1 MEFNYFDIVALIIIL
16 LLGLKGIINGFF
28 KEVFGLVGIIG
39 GIFIASRIGDDVGQY
54 LSDIIFKFE
63 NSAAISFTGFL
74 FTLASFWLLM
84 LMIGFTFKKLSSL
97 SGLGPVDKI
106 LGFVFGASKFFLIA
120 AVIAHAA
127 YNIKTV
133 KSSID
138 TYMSSSILFPILV
151 ETGAFIMKLD
161 PVTISKDINATID
174 EGSQAIA
181 KTVDGVVEQSSL
193 QIENKVKEKMKKQFE
208 ENK

>member
-1 MEFNYFDIVALIIIL
+1 M
-16 LLGLKGIINGFF
+16 
-28 KEVFGLVGIIG
+28 
-39 GIFIASRIGDDVGQY
+39 
-54 LSDIIFKFE
+54 
-63 NSAAISFTGFL
+63 
-74 FTLASFWLLM
+74 
-84 LMIGFTFKKLSSL
+84 
-97 SGLGPVDKI
+97 
-106 LGFVFGASKFFLIA
+106 LGFVFGVSKFFLIA

-181 KTVDGVVEQSSL
+181 KTVDEVVEQSSL
-193 QIENKVKEKMKKQFE
+193 QIENEVKEKIKKQFE